1 MSSGHYSLYPCTKV
15 FYSAINYG
23 LKMKTSTFAKVRFFL
38 LTISGFLLQ
47 YSSYGQTTPGEIFP
61 SWSRGI
67 LDIHHINTGKGE
79 SVFFIMPDG
88 TTMLVDA
95 GFTTRPK
102 PRVTDQKPDASRTP
116 GEWISRYILHMM
128 EDLSTKKLDYVLLT
142 HFDGDHI
149 GDYYPEAKLS
159 KSVTFKLTG
168 ITEVGEYI
176 PFKKLIDRGWP
187 DYNFPV
193 PLENDKMKNYKEF
206 LKWHMGKNDAVV
218 ERFVAG
224 QNTQFELV
232 NDKEKYPGFEIRNI
246 AVNGHV
252 WTGVGT
258 NERNH
263 FPALEDLKTSEL
275 PGENMCSI
283 AFRLSY
289 GKFDY
294 FNGGDLTS
302 AEYGSWRDIE
312 TPVGMVTG
320 PVEVCEANHHAHFDV
335 MDVPF
340 LRATRPQVIILQTW
354 APSHPAS
361 IVLSRMQSTSV
372 YPGARDIYAT
382 NIMEETKVVIGGALG
397 RLKCQ
402 QGHIVIRANPGG
414 NDFMIYILDD
424 STESYR
430 IKSIN
435 GPYTCK

>member
-1 MSSGHYSLYPCTKV
+1 
-15 FYSAINYG
+15 
-23 LKMKTSTFAKVRFFL
+23 MKNIRIF
-38 LTISGFLLQ
+38 TISLFLFITFLTVRNQ
-47 YSSYGQTTPGEIFP
+47 SLKGQIITGDVFP

-320 PVEVCEANHHAHFDV
+320 PVEVCEANHHAHFDA
-335 MDVPF
+335 MAVPF

>member
-1 MSSGHYSLYPCTKV
+1 
-15 FYSAINYG
+15 
-23 LKMKTSTFAKVRFFL
+23 MKNIRIF
-38 LTISGFLLQ
+38 TISLFLFITFLTVRNQ
-47 YSSYGQTTPGEIFP
+47 SLKGQIITGDVFP

-116 GEWISRYILHMM
+116 GEWISRYVLHMM
-128 EDLSTKKLDYVLLT
+128 KDLPSKKLDYVLLT

-149 GDYYPEAKLS
+149 GDYYPEARLS
-159 KSVTFKLTG
+159 ESGTFKLTG

-176 PFKKLIDRGWP
+176 PYKKLVDRGWP

-206 LKWHMGKNDAVV
+206 LKWHVGKNDAVV

-224 QNTQFELV
+224 RNTQFEMV
-232 NDKEKYPGFEIRNI
+232 YEKEKYPGFEIRNI

-263 FPALEDLKTSEL
+263 FPDLADLNKSEY

-283 AFRLSY
+283 AFKLSY

-294 FNGGDLTS
+294 FNGGDLIS

-312 TPVGMVTG
+312 TPVGIVTG
-320 PVEVCEANHHAHFDV
+320 PVEVCEANHHAHYDA
-335 MDVPF
+335 MEAPF
-340 LRATRPQVIILQTW
+340 LRALRPQIIILQTW

-361 IVLSRMQSTSV
+361 IVLSRMQSTSI
-372 YPGARDIYAT
+372 YPGPRDIYAT
-382 NIMEETKVVIGGALG
+382 NIMEETKVVIGDALG
-397 RLKCQ
+397 RLKSQ
-402 QGHIVIRANPGG
+402 QGHIVIRVNPGG

-424 STESYR
+424 STENYR